1 MWMFSGVNKF
11 EQVYRNVVHL
21 PNLLF
26 AILNGVLMLLECQM
40 QLQDDKK

>member
-1 MWMFSGVNKF
+1 MWMLSGVNKY

-26 AILNGVLMLLECQM
+26 AIVNVVLMLLNVS
-40 QLQDDKK
+40 DAAAG